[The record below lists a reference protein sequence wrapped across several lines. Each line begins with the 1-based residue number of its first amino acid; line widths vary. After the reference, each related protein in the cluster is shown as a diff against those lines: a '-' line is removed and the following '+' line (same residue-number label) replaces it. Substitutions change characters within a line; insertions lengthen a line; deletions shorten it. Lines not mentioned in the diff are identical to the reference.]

1 MSISRLNP
9 ADRARYARQLRLS
22 GFGESAQT
30 ALLDSHVLVIGAG
43 GLGAPILSY
52 LAAAGIGTIT
62 VVDPDVVELS
72 NLHRQVIHTEAA
84 VGSRKIDSARQR
96 MNGINSS
103 IEVRTIAQLLT
114 ADNAFDLFDGVD
126 IVVDGSDNFATRY
139 LANDACEILR
149 LPLVWGTILGF
160 DGQVAVF
167 DAEHGATLRDL
178 YPDVPA
184 PGSGP
189 DCSVAGVLGPLC
201 GSIGSAMAME
211 AIKVLTG
218 IGTPLYNS
226 VAIHSS
232 LDAGWETV
240 RHWERLPNPPQDD
253 LSLPEMAMN
262 LVGDL
267 VIHDNRN
274 GTVTLVANA
283 INRDGRD
290 TGVEAAYA
298 DAVARLDSMR
308 MKLCEPVDPGLASA
322 EQGWAAAVE
331 QDLTDRVQHT
341 WDEGEYLATLGKAKH
356 AIVDGEVFQIVV
368 SRRFEVETQV
378 DALSVYRM
386 LRLLNPSPY
395 MYLFHFET
403 PPAEGQERGEPYQLV
418 GASPEAL
425 VTVDE
430 QPGGERIAVTHPIAG
445 TRPRGKTP
453 VHDQELAEDLL
464 ADQKERAEHIMLVDL
479 ARNDLAKVCEP
490 GSVQVT
496 QFMAVERFSHVMH
509 LTSHVQGVVAESSSA
524 YDVLAATFPAGTLS
538 GAPKPRALQL
548 LDEWEPQRRG
558 IYGGVVGYFDLSG
571 RMDAAIAIRSAV
583 LKDGRAYVQ
592 SGGGIVA
599 DSDDDAE
606 RLETVNKAAAP
617 LRAVLAAD
625 RLEEG

>member
-1 MSISRLNP
+1 MQSFGTIVPGAEEFAQLAGSHKVIPVSMTLLADGHTPLSIY
-9 ADRARYARQLRLS
+9 RALAMDEGQPRPGSFLM
-22 GFGESAQT
+22 ESA
-30 ALLDSHVLVIGAG
+30 APGAG
-43 GLGAPILSY
+43 WSQHSFIGVNS
-52 LAAAGIGTIT
+52 LATLTEAEGRAHWSGEVPAGIPQEGTT
-62 VVDPDVVELS
+62 
-72 NLHRQVIHTEAA
+72 A
-84 VGSRKIDSARQR
+84 
-96 MNGINSS
+96 
-103 IEVRTIAQLLT
+103 EV
-114 ADNAFDLFDGVD
+114 
-126 IVVDGSDNFATRY
+126 
-139 LANDACEILR
+139 
-149 LPLVWGTILGF
+149 
-160 DGQVAVF
+160 
-167 DAEHGATLRDL
+167 LRDSL
-178 YPDVPA
+178 EFLGGRPFREELA
-184 PGSGP
+184 HLTSG
-189 DCSVAGVLGPLC
+189 L
-201 GSIGSAMAME
+201 IG
-211 AIKVLTG
+211 
-218 IGTPLYNS
+218 Y
-226 VAIHSS
+226 
-232 LDAGWETV
+232 AGWETV
-240 RHWERLPNPPQDD
+240 RHWERLPDPPEDD
-253 LSLPEMAMN
+253 LGLPEMAMN

-283 INRDGRD
+283 INRDGRA
-290 TGVEAAYA
+290 TGVEAAYD
-298 DAVARLDSMR
+298 DALARLDAMR
-308 MKLCEPVDPGLASA
+308 RKLAEPVRPGLAAA
-322 EQGWAAAVE
+322 EQDWAAAVE

-341 WDEGEYLATLGKAKH
+341 WDEDEYLATLRRAKQ

-378 DALSVYRM
+378 DALTVYRM

-403 PPAEGQERGEPYQLV
+403 PPAPGQGHGEPYQLV

-430 QPGGERIAVTHPIAG
+430 RPSGERIAVTHPIAG
-445 TRPRGKTP
+445 TRPRGDTP
-453 VHDQELAEDLL
+453 VQDRELAEDLL
-464 ADQKERAEHIMLVDL
+464 ADEKERAEHIMLVDL

-548 LDEWEPQRRG
+548 LDQWEPQRRG

-599 DSDDDAE
+599 DSDDEAE